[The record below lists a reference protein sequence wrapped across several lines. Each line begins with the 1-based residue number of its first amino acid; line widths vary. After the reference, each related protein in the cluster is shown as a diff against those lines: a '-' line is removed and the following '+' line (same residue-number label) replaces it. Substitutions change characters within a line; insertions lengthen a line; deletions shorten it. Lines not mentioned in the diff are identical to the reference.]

1 MTGNCAMKRIW
12 PATVMLGALG
22 AAAAAAPVTIN
33 IAIGSEPSSLDPQLV
48 QDGAE
53 RWVNDNTYD
62 TLMVRNA
69 VGVLAPGLAA
79 EMPKPIDP
87 TTWQFKLR
95 PGIKF
100 HDGEPHVLDEDRP
113 DRGVQKREFRREVGR
128 QRTVSVRR
136 VGARPAHRSRTQSQ
150 LLGAEAGGRAHR
162 LSIHP

>member
-12 PATVMLGALG
+12 LATLMLAALG

-62 TLMVRNA
+62 TLIVRNA
-69 VGVLAPGLAA
+69 AGTLAPGLAT

-95 PGIKF
+95 PGITF
-100 HDGEPHVLDEDRP
+100 HDGEPLNADAVVH
-113 DRGVQKREFRREVGR
+113 
-128 QRTVSVRR
+128 SVRR
-136 VGARPAHRSRTQSQ
+136 ILDPNFKSRQ
-150 LLGAEAGGRAHR
+150 LSWVNTIMRAEKVDD
-162 LSIHP
+162 LTVNV